1 MAIRHPDECVGEG
14 PGIGEKLTL
23 SGNVCRSIWQPATF
37 ELANIRTLMLWTRN
51 FHLLY
56 CFATWIEPRIRR
68 EAAE

>member
-1 MAIRHPDECVGEG
+1 MAIRTRMSVWARVLASAKTDFIRQSLQEY
-14 PGIGEKLTL
+14 
-23 SGNVCRSIWQPATF
+23 WQPATI